1 MQQTPMTARSTEA
14 TSLDIDLAL
23 QGQGDALERVLR
35 EVEPQAFGL
44 AIRMLGN
51 REDALDAT
59 QEILIRIAT
68 RLSGFKGD
76 SSFST
81 WTYRVA
87 ANALIDFRRAQKRS
101 RERSFSELAQGLESG
116 LEAFDNLANAS
127 SAVTPEDHA
136 VASEMALM
144 CTQGML
150 MALDRPHRLAYILGE
165 VFDLSSQQAADTAGL
180 TPAAFRQQLSR
191 ARRDLRGFMTRT
203 CGLVHADAPCRCEKQ
218 VAALPSQTA
227 QVLRRMPLSDGAPSP
242 ILRNAE
248 SRAGLSELA
257 QLRRVARVFR
267 AHPAYAA
274 DQDVVAGI
282 RARIAATVFGRA

>member
-1 MQQTPMTARSTEA
+1 MTAPGPQQTYPP
-14 TSLDIDLAL
+14 DIELAL
-23 QGQGDALERVLR
+23 QGQADALERLLR

-59 QEILIRIAT
+59 QEILIRVAT

-87 ANALIDFRRAQKRS
+87 AHALIDFRREQKRS
-101 RERSFSELAQGLESG
+101 REHSFSELAQNLESG
-116 LEAFDNLANAS
+116 LEAFDNLANVANAA

-165 VFDLSSQQAADTAGL
+165 VFDLSSQQAADIAGL
-180 TPAAFRQQLSR
+180 TPAAYRQQLSR
-191 ARRDLRGFMTRT
+191 ARRDLREFMSRT
-203 CGLVHADAPCRCEKQ
+203 CGLVGADAPCRCEKQ
-218 VAALPSQTA
+218 VAASSAQTVR
-227 QVLRRMPLSDGAPSP
+227 VLRRQPLSGGASSP

-248 SRAGLSELA
+248 SRAGLSELS
-257 QLRRVARVFR
+257 QLRRMAQVFR

-274 DQDVVAGI
+274 DQDIVAGI